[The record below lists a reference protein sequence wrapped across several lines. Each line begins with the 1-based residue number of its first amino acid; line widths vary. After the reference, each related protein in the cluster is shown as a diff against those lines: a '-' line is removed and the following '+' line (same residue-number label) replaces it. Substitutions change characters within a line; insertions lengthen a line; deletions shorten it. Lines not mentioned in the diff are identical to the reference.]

1 MSIVMEREEWLTMP
15 EVCEIL
21 RLDRNTV
28 RLRIESG
35 LIPARREGRGWRF
48 RRTDIQAYIDSTWY
62 VPETETQEGEQEHPP
77 GEQ

>member
-1 MSIVMEREEWLTMP
+1 MEQEWLTMP

-28 RLRIESG
+28 RQRIESG

-48 RRTDIQAYIDSTWY
+48 RKRDIDAYIDSSWY
-62 VPETETQEGEQEHPP
+62 VPESGEPP
-77 GEQ
+77 PEEQ